1 MKIKVPEDIEERQA
15 LCSKARALI
24 ENGELAECEKL
35 VCNAMERY
43 PHMPEPNNLLGILL
57 ERRGDHV
64 LAMKHFRAAWALDPS
79 YRPARQNLDGYGS
92 FYPNKRIA
100 FDESDCIPDPYLDH
114 TEIQYDAQGP
124 GNEAWRMYDRKL

>member
-24 ENGELAECEKL
+24 ENGELVECEKMI
-35 VCNAMERY
+35 CSAMARY
-43 PHMPEPNNLLGILL
+43 PHIPEPNNLLGILL
-57 ERRGDHV
+57 ERQGDHV

-92 FYPNKRIA
+92 FYPNRKIA
-100 FDESDCIPDPYLDH
+100 FDENDCSSDPYLDH
-114 TEIQYDAQGP
+114 IEINFDAQGLIH
-124 GNEAWRMYDRKL
+124 EAWSK